1 MVQETILQG
10 FPETRENGNPASL
23 DAGPAGPFTEN
34 GGAAYNPEMLKPLL
48 LALLLI
54 AQETPAAPRLE
65 AAEFGRR
72 RAALAERFADGAAAL
87 DAGPLAEPGADANTP
102 VFDFRYLAGVHDD
115 QGLLVLAGG
124 KLTVFVSKEVDV
136 PDAAVLPLAAFA
148 AWAKEHLAGK
158 KVYTKLRQKNLDAL
172 RAAAP
177 DAEVVGGAL
186 GPALTRLRL
195 VKSEAELRLIR
206 KTSDA
211 TNKAHLA
218 VMRAARPGRNEKEL
232 DTLLRGVFTK
242 EGCDDIGFPPIV
254 GSGRNG
260 TILHYMKNEKEIP
273 PDTLMVVDIGASLLN
288 YVTDITRT
296 LPTSGK
302 FTETQRTHYQC
313 VLDAQKAAEA
323 QLKPGA
329 TFWDLE
335 RAARQVFEERG
346 LTKWSYAHSKDGA
359 VRHGLGHYVGLAVHD
374 SGTYREK
381 FAPGMV
387 ITIEP
392 GWYDKDAG
400 YGIRIEDTYVVT
412 AEGFE
417 RLSAG
422 APREIADVE
431 KAMAAK
437 DF

>member
-1 MVQETILQG
+1 MM
-10 FPETRENGNPASL
+10 RS
-23 DAGPAGPFTEN
+23 
-34 GGAAYNPEMLKPLL
+34 
-48 LALLLI
+48 LALLLLLLP
-54 AQETPAAPRLE
+54 QEAPTAWRLD
-65 AAEFGRR
+65 AAEFARR
-72 RAALAERFADGAAAL
+72 RAAVAEKLPDGAAAL
-87 DAGPLAEPGADANTP
+87 DAGPLGEPGADANTP
-102 VFDFRYLAGVHDD
+102 VFDFRYLAGIHDD
-115 QGLLVLAGG
+115 QGLLVLLDG
-124 KLTVFVSKEVDV
+124 KLTVFVSKPADIPE
-136 PDAAVLPLAAFA
+136 AAVLPLEGFA

-158 KVYTKLRQKNLDAL
+158 KIYTKLRQKNLDAL

-177 DAEVVGGAL
+177 GADVVGSTL

-195 VKSEAELRLIR
+195 VKSEAEIRLIR
-206 KTSDA
+206 KSSDA

-218 VMRAARPGRNEKEL
+218 VMRATKPGKNEKEL
-232 DTLLRGVFTK
+232 DTLLRGVFAK

-254 GSGRNG
+254 GAGRNG
-260 TILHYMKNEKEIP
+260 TVLHYMENKKPIP
-273 PDTLMVVDIGASLLN
+273 PDTLMVVDIGASILN

-296 LPTSGK
+296 LPTSGA
-302 FTETQRTHYQC
+302 FSETQRTHYQC

-323 QLKPGA
+323 VLKPGA

-335 RAARQVFEERG
+335 RAAKKVFEDRE
-346 LTKWSYAHSKDGA
+346 LTKWSYAHSKDNG

-400 YGIRIEDTYVVT
+400 YGIRIEDMYLIT
-412 AEGFE
+412 ADGFE
-417 RLSAG
+417 RLSAD
-422 APREIADVE
+422 APREIAEIE
-431 KAMAAK
+431 KAMRPK

>member
-1 MVQETILQG
+1 M
-10 FPETRENGNPASL
+10 
-23 DAGPAGPFTEN
+23 
-34 GGAAYNPEMLKPLL
+34 MLNALL
-48 LALLLI
+48 LALLLV
-54 AQETPAAPRLE
+54 QDAPPVLRLD
-65 AAEFGRR
+65 ASEFVRR
-72 RAALAERFADGAAAL
+72 RTAVADRLPDGAVAL

-115 QGLLVLAGG
+115 LGILVLAGG
-124 KLTVFVSKEVDV
+124 SLTVFVSKPADV
-136 PDAAVLPLAAFA
+136 PGAASLPLERFP

-158 KVYTKLRQKNLDAL
+158 KVYTKLRQKNLDLL

-177 DAEVVGGAL
+177 DAEVVGGSL

-195 VKSEAELRLIR
+195 VKSEAELRLMR
-206 KTSDA
+206 KASDA

-218 VMRAARPGRNEKEL
+218 AMRRTKPGRNEKEL
-232 DTLLRGVFTK
+232 DTLIRATFTK

-260 TILHYMKNEKEIP
+260 TVLHYMKNEKEIP

-296 LPTSGK
+296 LPTSGR
-302 FTETQRTHYQC
+302 FSETQRAHYQC

-323 QLKPGA
+323 LLKPGA

-346 LTKWSYAHSKDGA
+346 LTKWSYAHSKDGG

-374 SGTYREK
+374 SGTYREQ

-412 AEGFE
+412 ADGFE

-422 APREIADVE
+422 APREIEEIE
-431 KAMAAK
+431 KAMAAR